1 MILLNELT
9 KGDLIIYEDE
19 NDKIDEALSLEFVG
33 GELNEIL
40 DEFML
45 LALSPN
51 CDLFI
56 SQNWSILY

>member
-1 MILLNELT
+1 MPSFVIKT
-9 KGDLIIYEDE
+9 VWKKYDE

-56 SQNWSILY
+56 PQNWSFLY